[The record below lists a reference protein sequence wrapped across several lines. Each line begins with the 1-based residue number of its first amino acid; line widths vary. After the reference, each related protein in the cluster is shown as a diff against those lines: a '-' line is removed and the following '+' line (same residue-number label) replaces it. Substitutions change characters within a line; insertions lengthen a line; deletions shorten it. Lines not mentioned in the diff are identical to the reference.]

1 MNSVKMKVRVKL
13 FSVLSRIQKDNPSTR
28 DMEVEIQDG
37 ARVRDLL
44 VHLKIPASQT
54 AVVSMNERIMKPDD
68 KLPDGATVVVFQA
81 VFGG

>member
-1 MNSVKMKVRVKL
+1 MKVRVKL
-13 FSVLSRIQKDNPSTR
+13 FGLLGPIQKDNPSTR

-44 VHLKIPASQT
+44 VHLKIPASQA

-68 KLPDGATVVVFQA
+68 KLPPGGATVVVFQA

>member
-1 MNSVKMKVRVKL
+1 MKVRVKL
-13 FSVLSRIQKDNPSTR
+13 FGILSRIQKDNPSTR

-68 KLPDGATVVVFQA
+68 KLPGGATVVVFQA

>member
-1 MNSVKMKVRVKL
+1 MKIRVKL
-13 FSVLSRIQKDNPSTR
+13 FGILSRIQKDNPSTR

-44 VHLKIPASQT
+44 VHLKIPANQP

-68 KLPDGATVVVFQA
+68 KLPPGATVVVFQA

>member
-68 KLPDGATVVVFQA
+68 KLPRGATVVVFQA

>member
-1 MNSVKMKVRVKL
+1 MKVRVKL
-13 FSVLSRIQKDNPSTR
+13 FGILSRIQKDNPSTR

-68 KLPDGATVVVFQA
+68 ELPDGATVVVFQA